1 VTGIQFGH
9 GRRLS
14 YALFWFAYWILGITY
29 PFFLEYLK
37 AVTMK
42 RSIDMSVVAEDL
54 KSLNEI
60 LVELER
66 DLFFEHYKQLKLFYE
81 YLAHTYQFDTSTY
94 TVDPATGEIVPIN
107 NKVKVY
113 FDKMTI

>member
-1 VTGIQFGH
+1 
-9 GRRLS
+9 
-14 YALFWFAYWILGITY
+14 
-29 PFFLEYLK
+29 
-37 AVTMK
+37 MK

-81 YLAHTYQFDTSTY
+81 YLAHTYQFDTIAEVS
-94 TVDPATGEIVPIN
+94 GERTN
-107 NKVKVY
+107 EQ
-113 FDKMTI
+113 